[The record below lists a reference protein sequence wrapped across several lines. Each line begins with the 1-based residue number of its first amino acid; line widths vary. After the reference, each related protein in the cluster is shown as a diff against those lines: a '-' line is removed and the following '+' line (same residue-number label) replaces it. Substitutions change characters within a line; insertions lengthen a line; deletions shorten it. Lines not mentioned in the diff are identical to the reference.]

1 MHELSIAYSLV
12 DAATQSAL
20 EAGATRVVEVRLR
33 LGVLSGVT
41 LGALEFSYEIA
52 TAGTL
57 LEGSK
62 LVVHEL
68 PVRVYCAVCEQ
79 EVELPSV
86 QRFRCPVCDTP
97 SGDVRQGRELE
108 IEAIEIDVPDSGEGN
123 RGKAN
128 GDAGTGD
135 SQGHSE

>member
-41 LGALEFSYEIA
+41 RGALEFSYEIA
-52 TAGTL
+52 TADTM

-62 LVVHEL
+62 LVVTDL
-68 PVRVYCAVCEQ
+68 PVRVYCAVCAM

-97 SGDVRQGRELE
+97 SGDIRQGRELE
-108 IEAIEIDVPDSGEGN
+108 IESIEIDVPDNGRGEDDGN
-123 RGKAN
+123 PGPA
-128 GDAGTGD
+128 D
-135 SQGHSE
+135 S